1 MSAFEIFRRLYRDS
15 VTPIR
20 VTQMLLMR
28 DDLPQSVHRCLDEL
42 QSNLTAVANDQSA
55 ETERRAGEIQASLH
69 FGRIDDIFK
78 EGLHEYLLQFLDRI
92 RDLVEAEE
100 DGRGCRSATCPI

>member
-42 QSNLTAVANDQSA
+42 HVQP
-55 ETERRAGEIQASLH
+55 RRRREQPIHRDAAAG
-69 FGRIDDIFK
+69 R
-78 EGLHEYLLQFLDRI
+78 
-92 RDLVEAEE
+92 
-100 DGRGCRSATCPI
+100 